1 MMTAEKIITVMQV
14 LLTQLEQTLST
25 APQVA
30 EASRTDLLKNQL
42 QGYRDKVHRLQKV
55 VRKTQDTDRRRKELD
70 RENRRNR

>member
-55 VRKTQDTDRRRKELD
+55 VRKTQDADRRRKELD
-70 RENRRNR
+70 RENRRHR